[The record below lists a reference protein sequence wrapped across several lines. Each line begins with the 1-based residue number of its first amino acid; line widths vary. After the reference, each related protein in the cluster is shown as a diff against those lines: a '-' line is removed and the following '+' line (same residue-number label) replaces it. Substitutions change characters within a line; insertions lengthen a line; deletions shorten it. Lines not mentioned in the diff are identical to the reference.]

1 IIALMLG
8 RLRMPIADAINYYV
22 ILVTKV
28 YSGKVSSMNQRSKTL
43 EEVLKEIVQQKT
55 GDPEALLSDDGGPDG
70 ICKT

>member
-1 IIALMLG
+1 MAETDTAGL
-8 RLRMPIADAINYYV
+8 RLLS
-22 ILVTKV
+22 LVTKV

-70 ICKT
+70 ICKTCV